1 MTAGNEEAVEYWK
14 RAVDAVALARVG
26 VEIAPDGAANRAYYA
41 AFHAAS
47 ALFAL
52 EGRFF
57 VRHSAI
63 ESAVHAELVHK
74 GRWDKELG
82 ALYTDLH
89 KLRNIGDYG
98 DVRHVSSRE
107 ASDAVAAAD
116 RVLCA
121 VHNAYPDIFPLKDPP
136 GRYTLPL

>member
-1 MTAGNEEAVEYWK
+1 MLGNKEAVEFWK
-14 RAVDAVALARVG
+14 RALDALALAQVG
-26 VEIAPDGAANRAYYA
+26 VKIAPDGAANRAYYA

-47 ALFAL
+47 ALFAM

-57 VRHSAI
+57 TRHSAI
-63 ESAVHAELVHK
+63 ESAVHTELVHK

-98 DVRHVSSRE
+98 DVRHVSPQE
-107 ASDAVAAAD
+107 ADDAVAAAI
-116 RVLCA
+116 RILRA
-121 VHNAYPDIFPLKDPP
+121 VHNEYPD
-136 GRYTLPL
+136 TLPFDMPSDTPGFQQ

>member
-1 MTAGNEEAVEYWK
+1 MTGHDEAIEFWK
-14 RAVDAVALARVG
+14 RAMDALALAQVG
-26 VEIAPDGAANRAYYA
+26 VKIAPDGAANRAYYA

-47 ALFAL
+47 ALFAV

-57 VRHSAI
+57 TRHSAI
-63 ESAVHAELVHK
+63 ESAVHTELVHK

-98 DVRHVSSRE
+98 DFRHVSSRE
-107 ASDAVAAAD
+107 AADAVAAAI
-116 RVLCA
+116 RILRA
-121 VHNAYPDIFPLKDPP
+121 VHESQPGIFPLDALAKDDKSE
-136 GRYTLPL
+136 

>member
-1 MTAGNEEAVEYWK
+1 MAGHDEAIEYWK
-14 RAVDAVALARVG
+14 RAVDALALAQVG
-26 VEIAPDGAANRAYYA
+26 IKIAPDGSANRAYYA

-57 VRHSAI
+57 TRHSAL
-63 ESAVHAELVHK
+63 ESAIHTELVHK

-98 DVRHVSSRE
+98 DLRHVSSEE
-107 ASDAVAAAD
+107 AAVAVAAAI
-116 RVLCA
+116 RILQT
-121 VHNAYPDIFPLKDPP
+121 VHLGYPNIFPLQTP
-136 GRYTLPL
+136 